1 MQTGCPGL
9 VTGDGDAFTMEAR
22 GLSCHAY
29 STASRGRV
37 RDGEGWRE
45 AREGQMEAVQHRTS
59 HSDFAIIQRSGDQ
72 GLVPWTVKIGFVN
85 QMSRIS

>member
-1 MQTGCPGL
+1 
-9 VTGDGDAFTMEAR
+9 MEA
-22 GLSCHAY
+22 L
-29 STASRGRV
+29 
-37 RDGEGWRE
+37 
-45 AREGQMEAVQHRTS
+45 QHRTS